1 MYNNLRSFEFDL
13 NKYSIDELY
22 NLFQLPP
29 NTVITEEVLRNA
41 KRTLIKVHPD
51 KSSLPK
57 EYFMFFSKAYKLL
70 EQMSIFNKQSTK
82 ERSTDYRPDDIY
94 EQEIHETLSQ
104 NKDNIKFNNIFEK
117 LNSDMLPSNKTGY
130 GEWLSTDTSNISIN
144 NHDVIFEKYKKKYNI
159 TDVTVYNV
167 TPMTNYTTN
176 FGDSLVDDTTEYTSD
191 IFGSLKYNDL
201 KKSYN
206 ESLFTISDENHS
218 KLQKYDNIDQ
228 LRQSRKSQLLTPL
241 TQEESLHI
249 INNNISL
256 EHDISTQRAY
266 KLAKELE
273 SSQLKNIQFTSNFF
287 KILN

>member
-29 NTVITEEVLRNA
+29 NTVITDDVLRHA
-41 KRTLIKVHPD
+41 KRILIKVHPD
-51 KSSLPK
+51 KSTLPK

-70 EQMSIFNKQSTK
+70 EQMSLFNKQSSK
-82 ERSTDYRPDDIY
+82 ERSTEYVYDDIY
-94 EQEIHETLSQ
+94 ENEVHETISQ

-117 LNSDMLPSNKTGY
+117 VNSDMLPNNKNGH
-130 GEWLSTDTSNISIN
+130 GEWLTKDTPEISIQ
-144 NHDVIFEKYKKKYNI
+144 NHDVIFERYKKKYNI
-159 TDVTVYNV
+159 TDVTIYNV
-167 TPMTNYTTN
+167 NPITHNTAN
-176 FGDSLVDDTTEYTSD
+176 FGDSLIDDTTEYTSD
-191 IFGSLKYNDL
+191 IFSSLKYNDL

-206 ESLFTISDENHS
+206 EPLFTISDENHS
-218 KLQKYDNIDQ
+218 KLQKYENIDH
-228 LRQSRKSQLLTPL
+228 LIKSRKSELLNPL
-241 TQEESLHI
+241 TKEESTQI
-249 INNNISL
+249 MNNNILL

-273 SSQLKNIQFTSNFF
+273 RSQLKNIQFSSNFF